1 MVKYLSEDLLL
12 EINKAKDMLSKYDEL
27 PDCKN
32 SIKASQI
39 KKDIEDAQK
48 AISEG
53 DTIQMLISFKALK
66 FND

>member
-1 MVKYLSEDLLL
+1 MVNYLSEGLLL

-32 SIKASQI
+32 SIKASLI

-48 AISEG
+48 AIIEENA
-53 DTIQMLISFKALK
+53 TQMLISFKALK

>member
-1 MVKYLSEDLLL
+1 LDDYEQSG
-12 EINKAKDMLSKYDEL
+12 Y
-27 PDCKN
+27 
-32 SIKASQI
+32 
-39 KKDIEDAQK
+39 EDAQK